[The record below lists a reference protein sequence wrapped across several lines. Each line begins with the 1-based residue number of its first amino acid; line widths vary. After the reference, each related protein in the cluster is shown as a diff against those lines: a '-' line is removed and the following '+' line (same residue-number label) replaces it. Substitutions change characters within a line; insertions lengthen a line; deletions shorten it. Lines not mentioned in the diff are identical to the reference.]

1 MKDHIITR
9 GFGGVTAITRGYGFG
24 GIYLIIK
31 TEFVRLVSRIR
42 TAIELRS
49 EL

>member
-1 MKDHIITR
+1 VKDYVITR

-24 GIYLIIK
+24 GIYLYIK
-31 TEFVRLVSRIR
+31 SEFIRLTSYLTR
-42 TAIELRS
+42 TLNLRS